1 MRTSPQGF
9 QFFGHNG
16 SQKVLSSLSVVSVRV
31 SSSYSRSSL
40 KFFSSAGSIQEFSV
54 LQVCCSLVFFS
65 SHKKHSSSSSVR
77 FFGSVFSALADF
89 RFSRRVATDTLGK
102 YSSLLCPF
110 YFRGFSSKVNPNAGE
125 LQVGPVSKDKQEDG
139 VIQVL
144 QYRVDFLLEDG
155 EQSNFQSTF

>member
-9 QFFGHNG
+9 QFFGHSG

-31 SSSYSRSSL
+31 SSSYSGSSL

-65 SHKKHSSSSSVR
+65 THKKHSSSSSVR

-89 RFSRRVATDTLGK
+89 RFSRRVAADTLGK

-110 YFRGFSSKVNPNAGE
+110 YFQGSSSMVNPNAGE
-125 LQVGPVSKDKQEDG
+125 LQVGPVSEDKQQVS
-139 VIQVL
+139 VIQVIT
-144 QYRVDFLLEDG
+144 V
-155 EQSNFQSTF
+155 QS

>member
-65 SHKKHSSSSSVR
+65 SHKKHSSSSSVQ
-77 FFGSVFSALADF
+77 FFGSVFSALTDF
-89 RFSRRVATDTLGK
+89 RFSRRVAADTLDK
-102 YSSLLCPF
+102 YSSLLV
-110 YFRGFSSKVNPNAGE
+110 Y
-125 LQVGPVSKDKQEDG
+125 
-139 VIQVL
+139 
-144 QYRVDFLLEDG
+144 
-155 EQSNFQSTF
+155 STFEDFSAKLIQTPESSRWAWCQRTNRRTVSSRYYSTVLTFY

>member
-16 SQKVLSSLSVVSVRV
+16 SQKVLSALSVVSVRV
-31 SSSYSRSSL
+31 SSSYSGSSL

-54 LQVCCSLVFFS
+54 LQVCCSLMFFS
-65 SHKKHSSSSSVR
+65 SHKKHSSSSSVQ

-102 YSSLLCPF
+102 YSSLLLSRIF
-110 YFRGFSSKVNPNAGE
+110 
-125 LQVGPVSKDKQEDG
+125 KQ
-139 VIQVL
+139 
-144 QYRVDFLLEDG
+144 
-155 EQSNFQSTF
+155 S